1 MKFWTNFQSFTPE
14 MIFLSTLRI
23 SFYCWCCSW
32 GEMLKHKTGEIQKWS
47 DRQSSKGCFPFRLFP
62 LDSIRKL
69 SHCVIT
75 VPSDT
80 LQHRQTTLLGF
91 NNIWMGI
98 SAIHCCCSWRVTGHI
113 FARAD
118 FFLLLIQL
126 HPAQHVCLSCAPGNG
141 LFSAYVSHSCSCC
154 SKTQW
159 FECLFPYSS
168 FLGLPRN

>member
-118 FFLLLIQL
+118 FSSIQHSMSVLAVLQAMDCSQHMSHTVALAVPKHSDLSVCFLTL
-126 HPAQHVCLSCAPGNG
+126 HS
-141 LFSAYVSHSCSCC
+141 
-154 SKTQW
+154 
-159 FECLFPYSS
+159 
-168 FLGLPRN
+168 